1 MTDKNKNMI
10 HATGFSASKKL
21 PTAKETLDKKL
32 GFIKWGDKND
42 YPFYLLDMYN
52 GSAWHQGLVKTKSY
66 YIAGNGIK
74 TVSGNAEDFLQNK
87 WTDYTIDEIMK
98 RCAFDGELFDAF
110 CVIGT
115 WNREGSRVIKWEYFD
130 VDLVRTNADES
141 LYYLSD
147 DWSARKQTEELTN
160 FRTIPPFD
168 AQNKS
173 GKFMIY
179 YKAPSKQGKGEKGI
193 YAKPSY
199 VGGLTAINTDVLIS
213 QWHYYEICNGFKAG
227 TLISMN
233 SGVPETDEEARKV
246 RDEIKGNT
254 SSIEDTNQVVITF
267 SDGQEN
273 APSVLSLNGN
283 DLADRYAMTE
293 KSVQQNIL
301 VAHSITAPALFG
313 IIKEGSFNSAESA
326 ELFEVFKNTYVSAKQ
341 NALNYVLEIMTEL
354 SGVEAVVE
362 LEEVDALKTKEEA
375 TTDTMTETFRSAK
388 KDLEVFL
395 KYGKK
400 KDAFQ
405 IVKSISVRND
415 FKSAD
420 VEQMENDNFT
430 IFFDKIGDIRANL
443 NDLDKKVLHLLK
455 KGDDGQTI
463 SKALDEPLNE
473 VAKSYDKLKNMNL
486 IVDGSTSSLGNNVLK
501 GLDIDI
507 ADMEVRYSYE
517 VKSGLGA
524 PKIDTTRPFCETLID
539 ANRMYTRFELDTI
552 SNNIG
557 RDVWRYRGGYYHNP
571 KTNVTTP
578 WCRHEWVQ
586 HLVIKQ

>member
-1 MTDKNKNMI
+1 MTEKKNKVYV
-10 HATGFSASKKL
+10 TTFSASKKL

-32 GFIKWGDKND
+32 GFMKWGDSNQ
-42 YPFYLLDMYN
+42 YPFYLLDLYN
-52 GSAWHQGLVKTKSY
+52 GSAWHQGLIKTKTY

-74 TVSGNAEDFLQNK
+74 TVSGNAEDFLSNQ
-87 WTDYTIDEIMK
+87 WTDFTIDEIMK
-98 RCAFDGELFDAF
+98 RCAFDGELFDSF

-115 WNREGSRVIKWEYFD
+115 WNRDGSRVIKWEYFD
-130 VDLVRTNADES
+130 VDLVRTNEDES
-141 LYYLSD
+141 LYFLSD
-147 DWSARKQTEELTN
+147 DWSARKQTEELSN

-179 YKAPSKQGKGEKGI
+179 YKAPSKQGKGEKGV
-193 YAKPSY
+193 YSKPSY

-246 RDEIKGNT
+246 RDEIKGST
-254 SSIEDTNQVVITF
+254 SNIEDTNQVVITF
-267 SDGQEN
+267 SDKKEN
-273 APSVLSLNGN
+273 APTVLSLNGN

-326 ELFEVFKNTYVSAKQ
+326 ELFEVFKNTYISAKQ
-341 NALNYVLEIMTEL
+341 NALNYVLAIMLEY
-354 SGVEAVVE
+354 SNVEAVVE
-362 LEEVDALKTKEEA
+362 LEEVDALKKKEEA
-375 TTDTMTETFRSAK
+375 TEGTMTETFRSAK
-388 KDLEVFL
+388 KDLDVFL
-395 KYGKK
+395 KYGTS

-405 IVKSISVRND
+405 IVKSISVRNE

-420 VEQMENDNFT
+420 VEQMESDNFT

-443 NDLDKKVLHLLK
+443 TDLDKKVLHLLK
-455 KGDDGQTI
+455 KGDDGKTI

-473 VAKSYDKLKNMNL
+473 VAKSYDKLKNLNL
-486 IVDGSTSSLGNNVLK
+486 IVDGSTSSLGDNILK

-507 ADMEVRYSYE
+507 EKMEVRYSYE

-539 ANRMYTRFELDTI
+539 ANRMYSRFELDTI
-552 SNNIG
+552 SSNIK